1 MWLVRPRVST
11 DLAGVRSVLDDV
23 YAADGYPV
31 EGPAATMRTVEFES
45 SAGAWVAEVGAEI
58 VGHVVLF
65 APPKTPLP
73 GQHAAGLE
81 GPSGTG
87 PAPATLARLAVRT
100 DVRGQGI
107 ATALIDAVLGEAQRH
122 GWSLVLDVLAKDE
135 AAIRLY
141 ERTGWVRFAEFEH
154 QVDSRCYPGYA
165 YRYQPD

>member
-1 MWLVRPRVST
+1 MWH
-11 DLAGVRSVLDDV
+11 VRSRATADFGGIGAVLENV

-31 EGPAATMRTVEFES
+31 EGPAATMRTVQSES
-45 SAGAWVAEVGAEI
+45 PAGAWVAEIDTEI

-65 APPKTPLP
+65 APPENPLP

-81 GPSGTG
+81 GPSGTSS
-87 PAPATLARLAVRT
+87 APATLARLAVRT

-122 GWSLVLDVLAKDE
+122 DWSLVLDVLAKDE